1 MSIRNAK
8 GQMAIFFVLS
18 FQMLFILFAM
28 TINVTLVVHDKIN
41 LQNSLDLAVYY
52 GASKQAEVLN
62 AISHINYQMRQN
74 YKLLAWR
81 YRVLSSVTL
90 TQGGELKDFPVYR
103 EAWCP
108 QNREGKGRPCHPI
121 PNSKCKTTIYPNGY
135 CDIAYNVCVSASAW
149 SRSIK
154 DGQGSINICLNDG
167 FDPPQI
173 EPLKNIATFISA
185 NALAAAAQEKLRDSI
200 NVSCGKE
207 KSLNK
212 IMANLFLSHFRLDQK
227 DRKIMIKAIYDAS
240 LKQGR
245 DLDGNF
251 IEDGARKVFRKN
263 LNFTNQ
269 KNYRHQIEGTEFFNS
284 LTERNFEEIF
294 EAINIL
300 PILFFLRLD
309 GTCGGNSVPL
319 ITNKEDFDTIKFK
332 NFTDAYQDLFDL
344 NMRDRV
350 SNIDHNNLGT
360 LTLGFSKKLE
370 PLIFYAGISN
380 LNYSYLPQLFSPKPS
395 EVEKRQLKALS
406 FAKPFGSQIGPDYND
421 KNIDPIIHPQILGNA
436 STVSVDFYNS
446 QPNYSRYP
454 GDKWGLIDRQIHDPA
469 GTPFLIKTDSNTGS
483 PYRIDSFD
491 HLQTSDALSRTEKD
505 GTLIP
510 NHFVRLMEMAAVFPD
525 LFDLTYYNISPS
537 YMTTYF
543 PRICS
548 LIGQGGSCGPIVYGE
563 SESQAFIR
571 GDFGYDPQEAAMH
584 GYYMQQ
590 NAGGPKIHSSIWP
603 WFLLKGENK
612 VGQPVNVKP
621 FRTETT
627 NFEDF
632 TQMIRYPY
640 WVQDPAHFL
649 TSWLPPT
656 INKSRYED
664 YSFPEDFAKCY
675 KPTDKVP
682 SACAVGG
689 RAGYSVKLF
698 SCNIAK
704 TLNNKPA
711 FADIECP

>member
-81 YRVLSSVTL
+81 YRVLSSL
-90 TQGGELKDFPVYR
+90 ALAGGGNEQASSVYK

-108 QNREGKGRPCHPI
+108 ENRRSIDSCAPDRNPKC
-121 PNSKCKTTIYPNGY
+121 NSIYPQGY
-135 CDIAYNVCVSASAW
+135 CDIAYNVCVSSSAW
-149 SRSIK
+149 SRGINDNS
-154 DGQGSINICLNDG
+154 DGSSTNICLNTN
-167 FDPPQI
+167 FQPPDI
-173 EPLKNIATFISA
+173 PSYNVVASFNPI
-185 NALAAAAQEKLRDSI
+185 NLAAQRTQEELRDSI
-200 NVSCGKE
+200 TTTCGKE
-207 KSLNK
+207 QSLNK

-251 IEDGARKVFRKN
+251 IEDGARKVFQKN

-269 KNYRHQIEGTEFFNS
+269 KNYRKQIEGTEFFNS
-284 LTERNFEEIF
+284 LTERNFEDIF

-300 PILFFLRLD
+300 PILFFLELND
-309 GTCGGNSVPL
+309 GCGGTSKLL
-319 ITNKEDFDTIKFK
+319 ITSNDRFSNNTRFMKFIKFHK
-332 NFTDAYQDLFDL
+332 DLFDL
-344 NMRDRV
+344 NVNNHV
-350 SNIDHNNLGT
+350 SNIARNNLGT
-360 LTLGFSKKLE
+360 LTLGFRKKLE

-380 LNYSYLPQLFSPKPS
+380 LNYSNLPQLFSPKPS

-406 FAKPFGSQIGPDYND
+406 FAKPFGSQIGPNYND
-421 KNIDPIIHPQILGNA
+421 PNIDPIIQPQILENA
-436 STVSVDFYNS
+436 SKGSIDYYNS

-454 GDKWGLIDRQIHDPA
+454 GDKWGLIDKTVHEGA
-469 GTPFLIKTDSNTGS
+469 PFLRKTDTFNGS
-483 PYRIDSFD
+483 PYNIASFD
-491 HLQTSDALSRTEKD
+491 HLQTPDALSRTETND

-548 LIGQGGSCGPIVYGE
+548 LIGQGGSCGPIVYSE

-590 NAGGPKIHSSIWP
+590 NAGGPKIRSSVWP
-603 WFLLKGENK
+603 WFLLKGKNQA
-612 VGQPVNVKP
+612 GQPVNVKP

-632 TQMIRYPY
+632 TQMIRYNY

-649 TSWLPPT
+649 TSWLPT
-656 INKSRYED
+656 TKNTRYED
-664 YSFPEDFAKCY
+664 YSFPEEDFAKCF

-682 SACAVGG
+682 SGCAVGG

-704 TLNNKPA
+704 TLSNQPA
-711 FADIECP
+711 FADVECP